1 MSPLSLPV
9 HWQLLVLEVV
19 LQPEEG
25 HLGLVADPLLGEAQP
40 RPQHQ
45 PLVLLRVDHGV
56 RGLGAV
62 SLVLDL
68 QGVVSELSARGS
80 KYDSMFNSKFMEL
93 LLYLHLLHYL
103 KGGGRLELEVT
114 SARSVSSNVSV
125 VIDVEMFLRTR
136 FLIFLCGNDLITRT
150 GSVIIS

>member
-1 MSPLSLPV
+1 MMSPLSLPV
-9 HWQLLVLEVV
+9 HRQLLVLEVV

-68 QGVVSELSARGS
+68 QGVVSELSARG
-80 KYDSMFNSKFMEL
+80 
-93 LLYLHLLHYL
+93 
-103 KGGGRLELEVT
+103 
-114 SARSVSSNVSV
+114 
-125 VIDVEMFLRTR
+125 
-136 FLIFLCGNDLITRT
+136 
-150 GSVIIS
+150 

>member
-25 HLGLVADPLLGEAQP
+25 HLGLVPHPLLGEAQP

-80 KYDSMFNSKFMEL
+80 KYDSKFMEL
-93 LLYLHLLHYL
+93 LLHLHLLHYL

>member
-1 MSPLSLPV
+1 MMSPLSLPV
-9 HWQLLVLEVV
+9 HRQLLVLEVV

-45 PLVLLRVDHGV
+45 PLVLLRVDHRV

-80 KYDSMFNSKFMEL
+80 KYDSIK
-93 LLYLHLLHYL
+93 
-103 KGGGRLELEVT
+103 
-114 SARSVSSNVSV
+114 SSWNFEGFAGKQLFHS
-125 VIDVEMFLRTR
+125 ILPTT
-136 FLIFLCGNDLITRT
+136 IF
-150 GSVIIS
+150 